1 MILVTVGGV
10 VEFKFERIF
19 KIVDELCDEGI
30 LEGNEIIAQCGFN
43 DYVPRNYK
51 AFDFLSAEEFK
62 KLVSKSE
69 FVISHAGTGT
79 VVSAVKEEKGYY
91 FSKTG
96 KI

>member
-1 MILVTVGGV
+1 M
-10 VEFKFERIF
+10 
-19 KIVDELCDEGI
+19 
-30 LEGNEIIAQCGFN
+30 EGNEIIAQCGFN

-79 VVSAVKEEKGYY
+79 VVSAVKEGKRLL
-91 FSKTG
+91 FFQDWQNITSIWIITNWSFVNFLKKQICTG
-96 KI
+96 SA